1 MYTGQMMFLTFA
13 CTLAL
18 CLLYIFCKFI
28 DKRRSQSC
36 YILHYECFKP
46 SDDRKLSIEFSVQM
60 ILQCKNLGLEEHRF
74 LLRAIVSSGIGE
86 DTYGP
91 KCFFTKSGTNARLS
105 DCEFEMD
112 EFYIDTLDRLFSKT
126 RVSPQDID
134 ILVVNVSV
142 MTLVPSLT
150 SRIINHY
157 KMRDDIKSFNISGM
171 GCSASLISINLVQ
184 NLFKSN
190 RNKLALVLSSEAI
203 SPNWY
208 NGSEKS
214 MILTNCLF
222 RCGGSSILLTNKPAL
237 RRQAMFKLKCLVR
250 THLGSSD
257 EAHTCCQQQEDSKGN
272 IGFFL
277 GKTLPITATRALTEN
292 LRSIAPKI
300 LPISAIFRYV
310 LHVNIQNFRAKYLH
324 NTAKKRVNMN
334 FKSGVDHFCLHPG
347 GKAVIEGVKRSLVLT
362 DDDVEPSRMTLHR
375 FGNTSASSLWY
386 VLAYMEAKKRLRKGD
401 RVLMIGFGSGFKC
414 NSCIWEVLR
423 DLDDK
428 NVWEDCV
435 DKFPPNLPIYPSS
448 RNMNGF

>member
-1 MYTGQMMFLTFA
+1 
-13 CTLAL
+13 
-18 CLLYIFCKFI
+18 
-28 DKRRSQSC
+28 
-36 YILHYECFKP
+36 
-46 SDDRKLSIEFSVQM
+46 M

-190 RNKLALVLSSEAI
+190 RNKLALVLTSEAI

-208 NGSEKS
+208 NGNEKS

-257 EAHTCCQQQEDSKGN
+257 EAHTCCQQQEDSKDN

-310 LHVNIQNFRAKYLH
+310 LHVNIQKIHAIYLH